1 MVSKRSVFAAISLVI
16 ILLLILSFFWPLLF
30 QPLIPRQE
38 PYDDIRDWGTGVIV
52 EGGDDTFL
60 DNITMDDVTLDLN
73 WTLDPSLTVA
83 VVSPGD
89 PPRYWR
95 TTVYDRYIGTD
106 WEKSNSTTEL
116 LPTVDPGIETVYH
129 ITQNISVQGVAGSFP
144 LLALWPDPMII
155 TDSIL
160 CPTLPYPTSY
170 DIVTDEYGTA
180 ILNGRFSATGSTTLE
195 YDVTFTP
202 LNWSTDIRPD
212 ARSAS
217 FTPADIRADYQ
228 QQGLSYLSPP
238 TISDVQTRLSTILA
252 GVPDNAFE
260 EAFAILNYFKTTFAF
275 DFLTPRPGLSD
286 EHVEWFLSQGSGI
299 GVDFATAY
307 TMFLRQSGIAARPV
321 FGAVLG
327 EDQGFQRVLH
337 LMHLHFWVEV
347 YIPVVGGGGY
357 WVQFDSTPLPDFIT
371 DGSPP
376 TTPGVNKAP
385 PPVIPDG
392 DPYVISTSYDLSVV
406 VTPPVVDRF
415 VTVQI
420 SATLTQDGNPAPGE
434 TLDFYDETELF
445 FLGSNVTTAT
455 GEASISF
462 QYSNGAII
470 GFHILRVSFQSLSE
484 YGGVGLHGAANLN
497 LTVTPLEVNRTM
509 IVRFNGT
516 LSDAVNGRGISS
528 SETVLTGVNI
538 FLGSTIVSQPLTDAA
553 GYYSVDYAIPM
564 SQAPLGVTSVHAEFE
579 IVGVINFVISNWENL
594 NITATSQLSVQAL
607 PNSIRLNSSTIL
619 RGRLQFEN
627 GTGIPGQTIQLY
639 WNGTPIGSNITDSTG
654 YYYFN
659 YTPPAVGP
667 VVIRAQF
674 SGAPLIYS
682 SSGLNTARVHQEG
695 TIIVYVDDDDGDGVT
710 QRENWVYF
718 SGWVEYQNGT
728 RVEAGVPVIIFLNQT
743 AIVGPSTN
751 ASGGF
756 SWSYQLIDTLPVGII
771 EVSANITH
779 PTLRV
784 VSSLDYFIINST
796 TQLQNLQF
804 DFDPVMLGETVT
816 LTGQIIDDQGTG
828 LSGQSLDISLS
839 YLSTTIP
846 IGSAFTQPGGT
857 FSVIYQIPLTVPT
870 SVSTVTF
877 DVTYSGTMY
886 YGASMDSELLDVF
899 SNASLLIEVPVGPF
913 AWNESISLNGTLVD
927 NFGRALPNRDA
938 QVFVNGTST
947 FASSTNQ
954 LGQVAFVLRFTP
966 SGENDV
972 FYALQ
977 LRHETIITL
986 NSSVRIITVEAQD
999 IMQPPPPLLIPPE
1012 WIAAIIVV
1020 VVIIVIVIL
1029 VYRYWKR
1036 RPRQPAAPSIDA
1048 SAMLTAL
1055 RQLLSQQKYREAIIY
1070 AFRMYETIIQ
1080 AKLGI
1085 FRDPSITVRE
1095 FANLT
1100 VAHGRLDTR
1109 TMEVFIRGV
1118 EEARYSD
1125 HPISYNTALSSLN
1138 AFASLYNS
1146 LTGGNLRFVTQEQ
1159 QQPESAEPERT
1170 ETG

>member
-1 MVSKRSVFAAISLVI
+1 VVSKRSVFAAISLVT
-16 ILLLILSFFWPLLF
+16 ILLLILSFLWPLLF

-38 PYDDIRDWGTGVIV
+38 PYDIVPDWGTGVTV

-60 DNITMDDVTLDLN
+60 DNITMDDITLDLN
-73 WTLDPSLTVA
+73 WTLDPSLTIAIVE
-83 VVSPGD
+83 PGD

-95 TTVYDRYIGTD
+95 TTAYDRYNGTD
-106 WEKSNSTTEL
+106 WAKSNTTTEL
-116 LPTVDPGIETVYH
+116 LPTVLPGIETVYR
-129 ITQNISVQGVAGSFP
+129 ITQNISVQGVSGSFP
-144 LLALWPDPMII
+144 LLSLWPDPMII
-155 TDSIL
+155 TDSIV
-160 CPTLPYPTSY
+160 CPNLPFPTSY
-170 DIVTDEYGTA
+170 DIVKDAYGNA
-180 ILNGRFSATGSTTLE
+180 ILSGRFSASGPTTLQ
-195 YDVTFTP
+195 YDVTFNP
-202 LNWSTDIRPD
+202 LNWSTQIRPF

-217 FTPADIRADYQ
+217 FTPADVIADYQ
-228 QQGLSYLSPP
+228 QQGLSYLSPS
-238 TISDVQTRLSTILA
+238 TTTDIQTRLSTILA

-275 DFLTPRPGLSD
+275 DFLTPRPGPSD

-327 EDQGFQRVLH
+327 EDQGSRRVLH

-347 YIPVVGGGGY
+347 YIPVVSGGGY
-357 WVQFDSTPLPDFIT
+357 WVQFDPTPLPSFIT

-376 TTPGVNKAP
+376 PTPSVNKTP
-385 PPVIPDG
+385 DPVIPDA
-392 DPYVISTSYDLSVV
+392 DPYVVSTSYDLSVV

-420 SATLTQDGNPAPGE
+420 SATLTKDGNPEPGE
-434 TLDFYDETELF
+434 TLDFYDETEQF

-470 GFHILRVSFQSLSE
+470 GFHLLRVSFHSLSE
-484 YGGVGLHGAANLN
+484 YGAVGLHGAANLN

-509 IVRFNGT
+509 MVRFNGT

-528 SETVLTGVNI
+528 NETALTGVNI
-538 FLGSTIVSQPLTDAA
+538 FLGPMNVVQPLTDAF
-553 GYYSVDYAIPM
+553 GYYSVDYTIPT
-564 SQAPLGVTSVHAEFE
+564 SQAPLGVTSVHVEFE
-579 IVGVINFVISNWENL
+579 IVGVIDFTISNWENL

-607 PNSIRLNSSTIL
+607 PNSIRLNSATIL

-639 WNGTPIGSNITDSTG
+639 WNSTSIGSNITDSAG
-654 YYYFN
+654 YYSFN
-659 YTPPAVGP
+659 YTPPAIGP
-667 VVIRAQF
+667 VTIRAQF
-674 SGAPLIYS
+674 TGAPLIYG
-682 SSGLNTARVHQEG
+682 SSGFNTARVHQEG
-695 TIIVYVDDDDGDGVT
+695 TIIIFVNDDDGDDVT
-710 QRENWVYF
+710 QRGSWVYF
-718 SGWVEYQNGT
+718 SGYVEYQNGS
-728 RVEAGVPVIIFLNQT
+728 RLEGGVPVIVFLNQNPIGGT
-743 AIVGPSTN
+743 FTN
-751 ASGGF
+751 GSGGF
-756 SWSYQLIDTLPVGII
+756 TWSYQLVDTLPVGTI

-779 PTLRV
+779 ATLRV

-804 DFDPVMLGETVT
+804 NINPVMRGETVT
-816 LTGQIIDDQGTG
+816 FTGQIIDDRGIG
-828 LSGQSLDISLS
+828 LSGQNLDISLS

-846 IGSAFTQPGGT
+846 IGSVPTQPGGS
-857 FSVIYQIPLTVPT
+857 FSVVYQIPLSVPA
-870 SVSTVTF
+870 SVSGVTF
-877 DVTYSGTMY
+877 DVTFSGTMY

-899 SNASLLIEVPVGPF
+899 SNATLLIEVPLGPF
-913 AWNESISLNGTLVD
+913 AWNESIFVNGTLLD

-938 QVFVNGTST
+938 QMFVNGTSN
-947 FASSTNQ
+947 FSSVTNQ
-954 LGQVAFVLRFTP
+954 LGQVDFVLRFTP
-966 SGENDV
+966 SGETDV
-972 FYALQ
+972 FYTLQ

-986 NSSVRIITVEAQD
+986 NSSVRIITVEALD
-999 IMQPPPPLLIPPE
+999 IMQPPQPIPIPLE

-1029 VYRYWKR
+1029 VYRFWKR
-1036 RPRQPAAPSIDA
+1036 RPRQSTAPSIDA
-1048 SAMLTAL
+1048 AAMLTAL

-1125 HPISYNTALSSLN
+1125 HPISYNTALSALN

-1159 QQPESAEPERT
+1159 QQPESAEPDRT

>member
-30 QPLIPRQE
+30 QPLFPRQE
-38 PYDDIRDWGTGVIV
+38 PYDDVPDWGTGVVV

-60 DNITMDDVTLDLN
+60 DNITLDDITLDLN

-83 VVSPGD
+83 IVSPGD

-95 TTVYDRYIGTD
+95 TTAYDRYIGTD
-106 WEKSNSTTEL
+106 WEKSNSTTEV
-116 LPTVDPGIETVYH
+116 LPTVSPGSEIVYH

-144 LLALWPDPMII
+144 LLSLWPDSMII
-155 TDSIL
+155 TNSIS
-160 CPTLPYPTSY
+160 CPTLPFPTSY
-170 DIVTDEYGTA
+170 DIATDEYGTA
-180 ILNGRFSATGSTTLE
+180 ILNGRFSSTGSTTLE
-195 YDVTFTP
+195 YDVTFTS
-202 LNWSTDIRPD
+202 LNWSTDIRPF

-217 FTPADIRADYQ
+217 FTPADLLADYQ
-228 QQGLSYLSPP
+228 QQGLSYLSSS
-238 TISDVQTRLSTILA
+238 TISDIQTRLTTILA

-275 DFLTPRPGLSD
+275 DFFTPRPGPAD

-299 GVDFATAY
+299 GVDFATVF

-357 WVQFDSTPLPDFIT
+357 WVQFDPTPLPDFIT

-376 TTPGVNKAP
+376 PPTVNKAP

-415 VTVQI
+415 VTVQML
-420 SATLTQDGNPAPGE
+420 ATLTQDGNPAPGE
-434 TLDFYDETELF
+434 TLDFYDETEQF
-445 FLGSNVTTAT
+445 FLGTNVTTAT

-462 QYSNGAII
+462 QYSNAAII

-484 YGGVGLHGAANLN
+484 YGGVGLHGPANLN

-509 IVRFNGT
+509 MVRFNGT
-516 LSDAVNGRGISS
+516 LSDSVNGRGISS
-528 SETVLTGVNI
+528 SETALTGVNI
-538 FLGSTIVSQPLTDAA
+538 FLGPTIVSQPLTDAS

-564 SQAPLGVTSVHAEFE
+564 SQAPLGVTSAHVEFE
-579 IVGVINFVISNWENL
+579 IVGVIDFTISNWENL

-607 PNSIRLNSSTIL
+607 PNSIRLNSATIL

-627 GTGIPGQTIQLY
+627 GTGMPGQIIQLY
-639 WNGTPIGSNITDSTG
+639 WNDTLIGSNITDSAG
-654 YYYFN
+654 YYWFN
-659 YTPPAVGP
+659 YTPPAIGP
-667 VVIRAQF
+667 VVIEAQF
-674 SGAPLIYS
+674 TGASLIYG
-682 SSGLNTARVHQEG
+682 SSGFSTARVHQEG
-695 TIIVYVDDDDGDGVT
+695 TIIVYVNDDDSDDVT
-710 QRENWVYF
+710 QRGSWVYF
-718 SGWVEYQNGT
+718 SGWAEYQNGT
-728 RVEAGVPVIIFLNQT
+728 SVEAGVPVIIFLNQT
-743 AIVGPSTN
+743 AIGATTTN
-751 ASGGF
+751 TSGGF
-756 SWSYQLIDTLPVGII
+756 SWSYQLVNTLPVGTI

-779 PTLRV
+779 TTLRV

-804 DFDPVMLGETVT
+804 NLDPVMLGETVT

-839 YLSTTIP
+839 YLSLTIP
-846 IGSAFTQPGGT
+846 IGSALIQPGGT
-857 FSVIYQIPLTVPT
+857 FSVIYQIPLSVPT

-877 DVTYSGTMY
+877 DVTYSGTSY

-913 AWNESISLNGTLVD
+913 AWNESISVNGTLVD

-938 QVFVNGTST
+938 QVFVNGTSN
-947 FASSTNQ
+947 FSSITNQ

-999 IMQPPPPLLIPPE
+999 IMQPPPPILIPPE

-1036 RPRQPAAPSIDA
+1036 RPRQSAAPSIDA

-1085 FRDPSITVRE
+1085 FRNPSITVRE

-1146 LTGGNLRFVTQEQ
+1146 LTGGNLRFVTQEH

-1170 ETG
+1170 ETS

>member
-30 QPLIPRQE
+30 QPLFPRQE
-38 PYDDIRDWGTGVIV
+38 PYDDVPDWGTGVVV

-60 DNITMDDVTLDLN
+60 DNITLDDITLDLN

-83 VVSPGD
+83 IVSPGD

-95 TTVYDRYIGTD
+95 TTAYDRYIGTD
-106 WEKSNSTTEL
+106 WEKSNSTTEV
-116 LPTVDPGIETVYH
+116 LPTVSPGSEIVYH

-144 LLALWPDPMII
+144 LLSLWPDSMII
-155 TDSIL
+155 TNSIS
-160 CPTLPYPTSY
+160 CPTLPFPTSY
-170 DIVTDEYGTA
+170 DIATDEYGTA
-180 ILNGRFSATGSTTLE
+180 ILNGRFSSTGSTTLE
-195 YDVTFTP
+195 YDVTFTS
-202 LNWSTDIRPD
+202 LNWSTDIRPF

-217 FTPADIRADYQ
+217 FTPADLLADYQ
-228 QQGLSYLSPP
+228 QQGLSYLSSS
-238 TISDVQTRLSTILA
+238 TISDIQTRLTTILA

-275 DFLTPRPGLSD
+275 DFFTPRPGPAD

-299 GVDFATAY
+299 GVDFATVF

-357 WVQFDSTPLPDFIT
+357 WVQFDPTPLPDFIT

-376 TTPGVNKAP
+376 PPTVNKAP

-415 VTVQI
+415 VTVQML
-420 SATLTQDGNPAPGE
+420 ATLTQDGNPAPGE
-434 TLDFYDETELF
+434 TLDFYDETEQF
-445 FLGSNVTTAT
+445 FLGTNVTTAT

-462 QYSNGAII
+462 QYSNAAII

-484 YGGVGLHGAANLN
+484 YGGVGLHGPANLN

-509 IVRFNGT
+509 MVRFNGT
-516 LSDAVNGRGISS
+516 LSDSVNGRGISS
-528 SETVLTGVNI
+528 SETALTGVNI
-538 FLGSTIVSQPLTDAA
+538 FLGPTIVSQPLTDAS

-564 SQAPLGVTSVHAEFE
+564 SQAPLGVTSAHVEFE
-579 IVGVINFVISNWENL
+579 IVGVIDFTISNWENL

-607 PNSIRLNSSTIL
+607 PNSIRLNSATIL

-627 GTGIPGQTIQLY
+627 GTGMPGQIIQLY
-639 WNGTPIGSNITDSTG
+639 WNDTLIGSNITDSAG
-654 YYYFN
+654 YYWFN
-659 YTPPAVGP
+659 YTPPAIGP
-667 VVIRAQF
+667 VVIEAQF
-674 SGAPLIYS
+674 TGASLIYG
-682 SSGLNTARVHQEG
+682 SSGFSTARVHQEG
-695 TIIVYVDDDDGDGVT
+695 TIIVYVNDDDSDDVT
-710 QRENWVYF
+710 QRGSWVYF
-718 SGWVEYQNGT
+718 SGWAEYQNGT
-728 RVEAGVPVIIFLNQT
+728 SVEAGVPVIIFLNQT
-743 AIVGPSTN
+743 AIGATTTN
-751 ASGGF
+751 TSGGF
-756 SWSYQLIDTLPVGII
+756 SWSYQLVNTLPVGTI

-779 PTLRV
+779 TTLRV

-804 DFDPVMLGETVT
+804 NLDPVMLGETVT

-828 LSGQSLDISLS
+828 LSGQSLVISLS
-839 YLSTTIP
+839 YLSLTIP
-846 IGSAFTQPGGT
+846 IGSALIQPGGT
-857 FSVIYQIPLTVPT
+857 FSVIYQIPLSVPT

-877 DVTYSGTMY
+877 DVTYSGTSY

-913 AWNESISLNGTLVD
+913 AWNESISVNGTLVD

-938 QVFVNGTST
+938 QVFVNGTSN
-947 FASSTNQ
+947 FSSITNQ

-999 IMQPPPPLLIPPE
+999 IMQPPPPILIPPE

-1036 RPRQPAAPSIDA
+1036 RPRQSAAPSIDA

-1085 FRDPSITVRE
+1085 FRNPSITVRE

-1146 LTGGNLRFVTQEQ
+1146 LTGGNLRFVTQEH

-1170 ETG
+1170 ETS